1 MKKKKYNE
9 NYFETID
16 SEDKAYF
23 LGFIF
28 ADGCI
33 TNDVKKYRYQLTIK
47 LHNKDFSILERFI
60 KSIDGEMGIWK
71 NKKREMCEVFL
82 SGKKIINDLQTLG
95 VVQNKTFLVK
105 YPQIDEKFERHF
117 LRGYFDGDGCIRINT
132 DKRDGSQRGDLK
144 IVGGSLD
151 MLNKIN
157 ERMNLL
163 FGTNINKLYG
173 PKNKEYKFIGWSKM
187 KDIENIYNG
196 FYHESNFF
204 LQRKK
209 HIFDEVIETI
219 KNKQKYRKK

>member
-173 PKNKEYKFIGWSKM
+173 PKIKEYKFIGWSKM

>member
-47 LHNKDFSILERFI
+47 LHSKDFSILERFI
-60 KSIDGEMGIWK
+60 KSIDGKMDVWK

-82 SGKKIINDLQTLG
+82 SGKKIINDLETLG

-132 DKRDGSQRGDLK
+132 DKRDGS
-144 IVGGSLD
+144 
-151 MLNKIN
+151 
-157 ERMNLL
+157 
-163 FGTNINKLYG
+163 
-173 PKNKEYKFIGWSKM
+173 
-187 KDIENIYNG
+187 
-196 FYHESNFF
+196 
-204 LQRKK
+204 
-209 HIFDEVIETI
+209 
-219 KNKQKYRKK
+219 